1 MDSSNGHNNFID
13 VVKLIEQAHCYDE
26 MVDAVKK
33 VVTFNVELTLKETHL
48 TSSGYKNMFGATR
61 E

>member
-13 VVKLIEQAHCYDE
+13 VVKLFEE

-33 VVTFNVELTLKETHL
+33 VVTFNVELTLKETH
-48 TSSGYKNMFGATR
+48 
-61 E
+61 